1 MILIML
7 GTQNNSFHRIL
18 EEVDRLIDSNI
29 IKEEVIAQ
37 TGYTKYKSRNIK
49 TIDFMPN
56 EELEKLEQQANY
68 IITHGGV
75 GSIISSIEKGKKV
88 IAVPRLKQFG
98 EHVNDHQL
106 DIVQSFD
113 KMGYIIGIASI
124 SQLEEAIEKIKTFQ
138 PKKYIQNTGNIIKII
153 SEFIDNN

>member
-49 TIDFMPN
+49 TIDFMLN

-124 SQLEEAIEKIKTFQ
+124 SQLEEAIKKIKTFQ

>member
-56 EELEKLEQQANY
+56 EELE
-68 IITHGGV
+68 
-75 GSIISSIEKGKKV
+75 
-88 IAVPRLKQFG
+88 
-98 EHVNDHQL
+98 
-106 DIVQSFD
+106 
-113 KMGYIIGIASI
+113 
-124 SQLEEAIEKIKTFQ
+124 
-138 PKKYIQNTGNIIKII
+138 
-153 SEFIDNN
+153 

>member
-37 TGYTKYKSRNIK
+37 IGYTKYKSRNIK
-49 TIDFMPN
+49 TVDFMPN
-56 EELEKLEQQANY
+56 EELEKLERQANY

-124 SQLEEAIEKIKTFQ
+124 SQLEEAIKKIKTFQ